1 MFIMDTETIESLL
14 HRLQIDD
21 CIDAF
26 KEEDINLDLLLEL
39 SEKELK
45 DVLVEMKFTIGKR
58 LKILSGIKNLQSR
71 K

>member
-1 MFIMDTETIESLL
+1 MDKETLESLL

-26 KEEDINLDLLLEL
+26 KEEDIDLDLLLEL
-39 SEKELK
+39 SEEELK
-45 DVLVEMKFTIGKR
+45 DILVEMKFTIGKR
-58 LKILSGIKNLQSR
+58 LKISSGIKNFKSR